1 MRITRFRSQVEFLRI
16 SEPSFRI
23 GGKKVD
29 SGGDEAVIWI
39 RVLKK
44 PKLIGSSL
52 LFSGD
57 AMIWKSVARR
67 LFVSLVIATGTI
79 AASTWSSTAW
89 GQTYAEIPPAI
100 SSQDAIRLSKDR
112 PKILKG
118 EGDVRVLLEYYAKYI
133 VPAMTQGSLAN
144 QSKINLARP
153 QLTGDADTAL
163 KTKSITKDF
172 NRGLISLLQPVVE
185 NKPLKGLKPEDKNL
199 QDGEEYWP
207 ASRINAMTVLLA
219 LNESPAAP
227 PTPPVPERALQP
239 VLNDL
244 LKNPTLD
251 AITYMALQGV
261 QRQLRFDQSTTKPEE
276 TPKPKHVLETGR
288 AAFVQSLENLIK
300 IEKPA
305 YRTDVAHEKL
315 KEQCLVT
322 LSLLASTSA
331 PEAASG
337 IKANELVTQMVTE
350 ILADDTASEWIKET
364 ACRSIGTVQL
374 NKLPDDQLEKF
385 YKAFARYGIKSIKD
399 WRVRVASSS
408 GLAAAGGGYGGMGGM
423 GGGMGGYGGMG
434 GGPGGGP
441 GGGEGEGGYGGM
453 GGGMGGMG
461 GAQTQTRQTQP
472 PEVKNARRLAHQRF
486 EALHL
491 AANGKSRKWPAT
503 HVMNKVQEKSLGF
516 AELLKENEK
525 QSNFLK
531 DLIEKLELCQEELG
545 DEKIMTLT
553 ELTTKI
559 RKPIAELRVAFE
571 LFAGERE
578 VEDLG
583 EGIDLTP

>member
-1 MRITRFRSQVEFLRI
+1 
-16 SEPSFRI
+16 
-23 GGKKVD
+23 
-29 SGGDEAVIWI
+29 
-39 RVLKK
+39 
-44 PKLIGSSL
+44 
-52 LFSGD
+52 
-57 AMIWKSVARR
+57 MIWKSVARR
-67 LFVSLVIATGTI
+67 FFVSLVIATGTI
-79 AASTWSSTAW
+79 AASTWSSAAW
-89 GQTYAEIPPAI
+89 GQTYAEIPLAI
-100 SSQDAIRLSKDR
+100 SSQDAIKLSKDR
-112 PKILKG
+112 TKILKG
-118 EGDVRVLLEYYAKYI
+118 EGDIKVLMDYYAKYLI
-133 VPAMTQGSLAN
+133 PGITQGSLAN
-144 QSKINLARP
+144 QAKINNARP
-153 QLTGDADTAL
+153 QLLGDADTAL

-172 NRGLISLLQPVVE
+172 NRGLINLLQPVVE

-227 PTPPVPERALQP
+227 PTPPVPERSLQP

-276 TPKPKHVLETGR
+276 TPKPKHVLESGR
-288 AAFVQSLENLIK
+288 TAFVQSLENLIK

-315 KEQCLVT
+315 KEQCLVS
-322 LSLLASTSA
+322 LSLLASTAA
-331 PEAASG
+331 PDAASG
-337 IKANELVTQMVTE
+337 AKANELVTQMVTE

-374 NKLPDDQLEKF
+374 SKLPDDQLEKF

-408 GLAAAGGGYGGMGGM
+408 GLAAGGGYGGMGGMGGM
-423 GGGMGGYGGMG
+423 GGGMGGYGGAG
-434 GGPGGGP
+434 GGPGGGD
-441 GGGEGEGGYGGM
+441 GEGGYGGM

-461 GAQTQTRQTQP
+461 GMGGTQTQPKQTQP

-578 VEDLG
+578 LEDLG